1 MAEKLKELLEKINQE
16 GIKQA
21 EEKARAIESKARKDA
36 EKLIEDA
43 KTQAQRMVQE
53 AKSEAEKMAKIKE
66 LALRQ
71 AARDLLLA
79 LKDEVRKILDKVIAA
94 ETAKSMSHE
103 DMVTILGNLIER
115 YIETNAASSN
125 IEVLLKKE
133 DLGKLKDTFIVKM
146 KNKLK
151 DGIEFKPS
159 PNINAGFSISFDKGK
174 SFFDFTDEGLA
185 EALSA
190 YLSPEISKLLK

>member
-1 MAEKLKELLEKINQE
+1 MTEKLKELLEKINQE
-16 GIKQA
+16 GVKQA
-21 EEKARAIESKARKDA
+21 EDKARAIELKARKDA
-36 EKLIEDA
+36 GKILEDA
-43 KTQAQRMVQE
+43 KKDAQAIVQD
-53 AKSEAEKMAKIKE
+53 AKSEAEKIGKVTE

-71 AARDLLLA
+71 AARDLLLS
-79 LKDEVRKILDKVIAA
+79 LKSEIRKILDKIISGEA
-94 ETAKSMSHE
+94 AKSMSHE
-103 DMVTILGNLIER
+103 DMVVILDNLIQR
-115 YIETNAASSN
+115 YVETNAASSN

-133 DLGKLKDTFIVKM
+133 DAGKLKDTFIGKL
-146 KNKLK
+146 KSKLK

>member
-16 GIKQA
+16 GVKQA
-21 EEKARAIESKARKDA
+21 EEKAKAIESKAKKDA
-36 EKLIEDA
+36 ERLLEDA
-43 KTQAQRMVQE
+43 KIQAQRIVQE
-53 AKSEAEKMAKIKE
+53 AKTEAEKIAGIRE
-66 LALRQ
+66 TALRQ
-71 AARDLLLA
+71 AARDLLLS
-79 LKDEVRKILDKVIAA
+79 LKDEIREILDRVISA
-94 ETAKSMSHE
+94 ETLKSMSHE
-103 DMVTILGNLIER
+103 DMVAILGNLIER
-115 YIETNAASSN
+115 YVETNAASSD

-133 DLGKLKDTFIVKM
+133 DLGRLKDAFIGKL

-151 DGIEFKPS
+151 DGIKFKPS

>member
-1 MAEKLKELLEKINQE
+1 MTEKLKELLEKINQE
-16 GIKQA
+16 GVKQA
-21 EEKARAIESKARKDA
+21 EDKARAIESKARKDA
-36 EKLIEDA
+36 DRLLEGA
-43 KTQAQRMVQE
+43 KAQAQAIVQD
-53 AKSEAEKMAKIKE
+53 AKSEAEKIGKIKE

-71 AARDLLLA
+71 AARDLLLS
-79 LKDEVRKILDKVIAA
+79 LKSEIRKILDKVISS

-103 DMVTILGNLIER
+103 DMVVILDNLIQR
-115 YIETNAASSN
+115 YVETNAASSN

-133 DLGKLKDTFIVKM
+133 DVVRLKDTFIGKL
-146 KNKLK
+146 KSKLK